1 MDDAILMKR
10 NKTLMTAP
18 TMSTEIY
25 EIFMIYYALGDNRSL
40 AAVADKAS
48 VPMGT
53 ISEWS
58 TKYKWGLHVENLDKK
73 ANAEIE
79 KQMINKIVKSRLKYY
94 MILDR
99 AILSTI
105 NPRTGKLKFS
115 IKNMGDLDKAVRA
128 SMLMLG
134 DVTDRTEHTA
144 PASLREAIE
153 KLQAAKS
160 GRSYSEE

>member
-99 AILSTI
+99 AILELTI
-105 NPRTGKLKFS
+105 FS
-115 IKNMGDLDKAVRA
+115 KK
-128 SMLMLG
+128 
-134 DVTDRTEHTA
+134 
-144 PASLREAIE
+144 
-153 KLQAAKS
+153 
-160 GRSYSEE
+160 